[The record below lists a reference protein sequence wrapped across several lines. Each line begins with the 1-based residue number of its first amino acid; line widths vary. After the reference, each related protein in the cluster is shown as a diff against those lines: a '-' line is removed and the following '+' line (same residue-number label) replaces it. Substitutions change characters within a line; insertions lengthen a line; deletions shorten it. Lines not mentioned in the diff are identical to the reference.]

1 MLILILDSILIVL
14 LFTPFGLVLSNE
26 NQKNLDYF
34 STQLLYG
41 LIIISFI
48 ALSLNFLLPLNKN
61 LNSFIL
67 LLPII
72 LILKRK
78 KIYFSKEFLIFLIAS
93 ASIISILILESNVYR
108 PDAGLYHLP
117 YIKILNEEKIIFG
130 LSNLHVR
137 YSHISI
143 IQYLSAISNNIIFNE
158 NGIIFAQAL
167 IASSV
172 IINFSYK
179 IYFYNK
185 NKNYNFHFFYL
196 VSTLIFIIYKM
207 NRYSEYGNDAPT
219 HFLFFFLVSELL
231 NSNKENIKDFCNSV
245 ILMSF
250 IIFNK
255 ITLLMCLLLGLIALK
270 KINLYEV
277 FKLKRFYFLIIFIV
291 FWFLKNI
298 IISGCVIYPVKSL
311 CFKSLIWSDLQSV
324 EGLSIENEAYTKG
337 WPDYKK
343 IMTKNDEKTISI
355 KEYSKKFFW
364 LPYWSEIHLKK
375 ILKIITPYILTL
387 TLILI
392 YLIYPKNS
400 SFNLKKN
407 KTHIFFIFVMF
418 FSSLFWFVKVPVYR
432 YGYSYFISLIS
443 LIFAYLSFHSFNYK
457 KNTNKF
463 FNFLLIFCIVVFFSK
478 NILRIIKTDNNYN
491 NYPWPK
497 YFSMTENNLEKG
509 VEMLNLNGKKFY
521 KPIKGEYCM
530 YSKSPCGHY
539 GINDNLRLYN
549 KKSYYILFLEKIIK

>member
-14 LFTPFGLVLSNE
+14 LFTPFGLILSNE

-93 ASIISILILESNVYR
+93 ASIISILILESDVYR

-117 YIKILNEEKIIFG
+117 YIKILNDEKIIFG

-196 VSTLIFIIYKM
+196 VSTLIFIIYNK
-207 NRYSEYGNDAPT
+207 NRYSE
-219 HFLFFFLVSELL
+219 
-231 NSNKENIKDFCNSV
+231 
-245 ILMSF
+245 
-250 IIFNK
+250 
-255 ITLLMCLLLGLIALK
+255 
-270 KINLYEV
+270 
-277 FKLKRFYFLIIFIV
+277 
-291 FWFLKNI
+291 
-298 IISGCVIYPVKSL
+298 
-311 CFKSLIWSDLQSV
+311 
-324 EGLSIENEAYTKG
+324 
-337 WPDYKK
+337 
-343 IMTKNDEKTISI
+343 
-355 KEYSKKFFW
+355 
-364 LPYWSEIHLKK
+364 
-375 ILKIITPYILTL
+375 
-387 TLILI
+387 
-392 YLIYPKNS
+392 
-400 SFNLKKN
+400 
-407 KTHIFFIFVMF
+407 
-418 FSSLFWFVKVPVYR
+418 
-432 YGYSYFISLIS
+432 
-443 LIFAYLSFHSFNYK
+443 
-457 KNTNKF
+457 
-463 FNFLLIFCIVVFFSK
+463 
-478 NILRIIKTDNNYN
+478 
-491 NYPWPK
+491 
-497 YFSMTENNLEKG
+497 
-509 VEMLNLNGKKFY
+509 
-521 KPIKGEYCM
+521 
-530 YSKSPCGHY
+530 
-539 GINDNLRLYN
+539 
-549 KKSYYILFLEKIIK
+549 